1 MSKPHIA
8 IVGAGVGGLTTALL
22 LTQRGYKVTLF
33 EQKSSVG
40 GRVGFASDTDGRY
53 KIDRGP
59 TIVLLPDDIR
69 NILSE
74 GGMTFG
80 EADLVPLDPMY
91 RIHFSDGTTFN
102 KYSDEAKQI
111 AEIER
116 LYPGESAGYLRY
128 MRTLTRWFE
137 AGKPAFLEVAFR
149 RLRDLFRWPTL
160 RVLRQMR
167 VTASVRQFAN
177 EHFKHPNLRAAFS
190 LQTLYIGGTPKRT
203 PALYSL
209 IPYAEHA
216 FGIWYVRGGYGSLMP
231 RIEAELRKR
240 DITFRLN
247 SRVDRL
253 LVEQG
258 RCVGV
263 EVGGVEEAFDAVIFN
278 GDFPSIA
285 PLVSAK
291 IKPYTP
297 SSACLLI
304 YLGVDTTFPDSSVHQ
319 FVLPDAFQEQI
330 EQMMQT
336 GSIPQDVSY
345 YTFNPSLI
353 DDGLAPAGHSALYV
367 LVPVPSLQH
376 DLDWAT
382 LGEQLAERVLAD
394 AEKRLYPGLRAHIQ
408 WKHIRTPQDAA
419 KDGLYLGGSFGIAP
433 TLFQSAALRP
443 QVKPFDI
450 EGLYAVGASVHP
462 GGGVPIVM
470 QGAKLVVDQI
480 DKEGHR

>member
-1 MSKPHIA
+1 
-8 IVGAGVGGLTTALL
+8 
-22 LTQRGYKVTLF
+22 
-33 EQKSSVG
+33 
-40 GRVGFASDTDGRY
+40 
-53 KIDRGP
+53 
-59 TIVLLPDDIR
+59 
-69 NILSE
+69 
-74 GGMTFG
+74 
-80 EADLVPLDPMY
+80 MY
-91 RIHFSDGTTFN
+91 RIHFSDGTVFH
-102 KYSDEAKQI
+102 KYADEAKQI

-116 LYPGESAGYLRY
+116 HYPGESAGFQRY
-128 MRTLTRWFE
+128 MRTLSRWFE
-137 AGKPAFLEVAFR
+137 AGKPAFLEAIFL
-149 RLRDLFRWPTL
+149 RLRELFRWSTL
-160 RVLRQMR
+160 RVLSQMR
-167 VTASVRQFAN
+167 VTSSVLRFAN
-177 EHFKHPNLRAAFS
+177 EHFQHPNLRAAFS

-216 FGIWYVRGGYGSLMP
+216 FGIWYVRGGYASLMP
-231 RIEAELRKR
+231 RIETELRKR
-240 DITFRLN
+240 DVQLRLGTK
-247 SRVDRL
+247 VDRL
-253 LVEQG
+253 LVEEG

-263 EVGGVEEAFDAVIFN
+263 EVGGVQEAFDAVIFN

-304 YLGVDTTFPDSSVHQ
+304 YLGVDTTYTDSSVHQ
-319 FVLPDAFQEQI
+319 FVLPDNFSEQI
-330 EQMMQT
+330 ERMMHK

-353 DDGLAPAGHSALYV
+353 DDGLAPEGHSVLYM
-367 LVPVPSLQH
+367 LVPVPSLKH

-382 LGEQLAERVLAD
+382 LGEQLAERVIAD
-394 AEKRLYPGLRAHIQ
+394 AEARLFPDLRAHMR
-408 WKHIRTPQDAA
+408 WKHIRTPQDAT

-450 EGLYAVGASVHP
+450 EHLYAVGASVHP

-470 QGAKLVVDQI
+470 QGAKLVVDTI
-480 DKEGHR
+480 DKEANR